1 MPLTNTNTVAKIE
14 PFLYPEDARSMP
26 IRLAVSTTFL
36 KGTILG
42 EVTATGLFDAYASG
56 GAGGLAVAKAI
67 LPFTVTTD
75 ASGNIFFGTA
85 AVSRDG
91 QSSKTVPAWFAGI
104 FKVSELVGY
113 DATALSTLGARL
125 IESVSGKEV
134 IHIP

>member
-1 MPLTNTNTVAKIE
+1 MPLTNTNTVAKVE

-26 IRLAVSTTFL
+26 VRLAVSTTHL
-36 KGTILG
+36 KGTVLA

-91 QSSKTVPAWFAGI
+91 QSTKTVPVWISGI
-104 FKVSELVGY
+104 FKESDLVGF
-113 DATALSTLGARL
+113 DATALSTLGARR

-134 IHIP
+134 ILIP